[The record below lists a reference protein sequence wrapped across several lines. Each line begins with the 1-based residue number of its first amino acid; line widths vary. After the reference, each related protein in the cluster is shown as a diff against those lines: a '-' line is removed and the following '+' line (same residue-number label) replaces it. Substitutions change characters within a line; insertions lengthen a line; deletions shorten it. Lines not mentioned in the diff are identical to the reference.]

1 MESFTGEYSHNNFV
15 LSSDNEVLKAE
26 LVSILNT
33 PIGSRFYYPTYG
45 SNLNQMRFN
54 ILNYF
59 TINMIGQEVKSVI
72 DLLDGV
78 TLNGISYYISSNNTV
93 NFVLDLSKYSENY
106 KVSLSVSDGVAS

>member
-1 MESFTGEYSHNNFV
+1 MESFTGEYKHNGFV
-15 LSSDNEVLKAE
+15 LSGDADVLKAE

-45 SNLNQMRFN
+45 SNLNQLRFS

-59 TINMIGQEVKSVI
+59 TINMIGQEVKSAI

-78 TLNGISYYISSNNTV
+78 TLNSISYYVSSNNKV
-93 NFVLDLSKYSENY
+93 SFVLDLSRNSDNY

>member
-1 MESFTGEYSHNNFV
+1 MESFTGKYTRNGFI
-15 LSSDNEVLKAE
+15 LSSDKDVLKAE

-45 SNLNQMRFN
+45 SNLNQLRFS
-54 ILNYF
+54 ILNHF
-59 TINMIGQEVKSVI
+59 TVNMIGQEVKSAI
-72 DLLDGV
+72 ELLDGV
-78 TLNGISYYISSNNTV
+78 TLNGISYYISNNTV